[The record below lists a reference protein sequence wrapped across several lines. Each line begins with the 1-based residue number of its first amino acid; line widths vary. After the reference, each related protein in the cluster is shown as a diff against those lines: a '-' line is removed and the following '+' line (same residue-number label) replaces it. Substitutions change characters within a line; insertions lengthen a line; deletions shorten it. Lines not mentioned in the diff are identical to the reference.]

1 MKLSDW
7 LIIIGLGVIWGGSFL
22 FNAILIRE
30 LGPLS
35 VSLGRVGVAAI
46 GCWAYL
52 LATKVKLPT
61 DWRIYAGLTLLGLI
75 NFSVPFA
82 LFPLAQNYVNV
93 GIAGIVNAMT
103 PIMVVIVSHF
113 WPGGEKANP
122 AKSVGVAIAFSGV
135 ALIALPAL
143 QRGGQSEIWAIGL
156 MMLATLMY
164 GIALNYTRSFKR
176 LNPSFIA
183 TIALSGATI
192 ALVPVVLLT
201 EGVPHIQTA
210 QSWGALLYI
219 GLIATTFTFLVMYR
233 ILERVGATNM
243 STSTFI
249 APISAIFLGYIVL
262 NEQIQTVHI
271 LGMLA
276 IFIGILAI
284 DGRLYRALRPNKL
297 PT

>member
-122 AKSVGVAIAFSGV
+122 AKSVGVAIAFGGV

-219 GLIATTFTFLVMYR
+219 GLIATSFTFLVMYR

-249 APISAIFLGYIVL
+249 APISAIFLGYIML

>member
-122 AKSVGVAIAFSGV
+122 AKSVGVAIAFGGV

-176 LNPSFIA
+176 LNPSFVA

-219 GLIATTFTFLVMYR
+219 GLIATSFTFLVMYR